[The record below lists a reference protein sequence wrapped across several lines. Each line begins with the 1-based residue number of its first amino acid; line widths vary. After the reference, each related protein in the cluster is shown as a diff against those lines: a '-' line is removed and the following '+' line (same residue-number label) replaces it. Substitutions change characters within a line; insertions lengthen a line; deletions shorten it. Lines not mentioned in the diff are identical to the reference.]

1 MTLNNAA
8 GVGNQIEFRGI
19 EKSFGNTPVLRDLN
33 LTVEAGEF
41 VALLGPSGCG
51 KTTALRIL
59 GGFEQPTEGD
69 VLVNGKSLLGLPP
82 HKRDIGMVFQAYS
95 LFPNLTVGKNV
106 EFGLSLRRVPRDERR
121 ARVHELLALV
131 RLSGFE
137 DRYPSQLS
145 GGQQQRVALARA
157 LAIQPGIL
165 LLDEPLSALD
175 AQVRAGLREEITELH
190 RSTGVTVVFVT
201 HDQEEAMA
209 MADRVAVMSEG
220 QIRQIGS
227 PNTLFYQPSDPFVG
241 RFIGTVNELHVAAG
255 SPVPEA
261 WRPPQ
266 AGSLLSFAQEQAEER
281 TEFDRLFVRP
291 DALVCEPSTDAV
303 AEVVSHMFLGSATR
317 VTVRTFLGD
326 HEVKIDLPSHLVVTV
341 PVGERVAIRLT
352 QPPVYR
358 LAGSTAAVTPTYVS
372 SVAAALPEAL
382 TLGGR

>member
-1 MTLNNAA
+1 MTSNTLA

-19 EKSFGNTPVLRDLN
+19 EKSFGNTQVLRNLN

-106 EFGLSLRRVPRDERR
+106 DFGLSLRRVPRDERR
-121 ARVHELLALV
+121 ARVRELLALV

-175 AQVRAGLREEITELH
+175 AQVRAGLREEIAELH
-190 RSTGVTVVFVT
+190 RNTGVTVVFVT

-220 QIRQIGS
+220 QIRQIAS

-255 SPVPEA
+255 SPVPEV
-261 WRPPQ
+261 WQPPQ
-266 AGSLLSFAQEQAEER
+266 AGSLLSFTEESAEL
-281 TEFDRLFVRP
+281 DRLFVRP
-291 DALVCEPSTDAV
+291 DALVCEPSTEAV

-317 VTVRTFLGD
+317 ITVRTFSGD

-358 LAGSTAAVTPTYVS
+358 LAGSPAAAAPTNVS
-372 SVAAALPEAL
+372 SIAAALPEAL
-382 TLGGR
+382 ILGGR